1 MECLVFICD
10 QAAGNRAMLTRL
22 GVTKEQPF
30 FSVDGIRVFCLWD
43 PPHLIKNIRN
53 NWRRH
58 GFVLDGNEI
67 TWDILEDL
75 YAYDSHQEIRL
86 CCRLTKKHVHLPPFA
101 SMRVRLA
108 TQVLSHSVAVGIKTL
123 TDIKGLTGQHQ
134 QNYLE
139 AARFCENFNGLFDCF
154 NSKQLKDSHKLKC
167 AISDASAHFP
177 FFDKCLEWLPRL
189 KLVGA
194 NSNKK
199 QIPCVEGWQH
209 NILCLKMLWSDLRQR
224 HQVSFLLT
232 NRLIQDCLENA
243 FSSIRARGGNRDKPD
258 SVQFECEYRAV
269 ATGLMFSNS
278 EKTNCEQ
285 DLDALLLQFSTYV
298 SHESPQVIVDPK
310 SIMEEHGYYRVAT
323 DFDMM
328 DCTEVRERENFL
340 VCESEK
346 SGQVVSKDQLSTFSN
361 SEGECS
367 ARNSY
372 LQEHQSSD
380 GVLSSDINPPP
391 FDHDGNV
398 LVYIAGYIA
407 DKVVGKFADPEGPCK
422 ECKVLSTHVPTDPRY
437 TFLKDK
443 QYTDLALGEKGLKVP
458 RSALV
463 DLVVALEANFRKHI
477 NGVVHSVGLGKKLF
491 TSGMEVVRAFT
502 CEVKCGKRST
512 EAEFVVIKGK
522 GESLL
527 GKEIATKL
535 GALRIGLNI
544 ATISDMAN
552 QIQEQYPVLFRG
564 VGKLNTKQI
573 GLYIDETVTPI
584 AQPIRRIPF
593 HLREA
598 VERKI

>member
-232 NRLIQDCLENA
+232 NRLNQDCLENA
-243 FSSIRARGGNRDKPD
+243 FSSIRARGGNRDNPD

-285 DLDALLLQFSTYV
+285 DLDALLLQFSTYA

-310 SIMEEHGYYRVAT
+310 SIME
-323 DFDMM
+323 
-328 DCTEVRERENFL
+328 
-340 VCESEK
+340 
-346 SGQVVSKDQLSTFSN
+346 
-361 SEGECS
+361 
-367 ARNSY
+367 
-372 LQEHQSSD
+372 
-380 GVLSSDINPPP
+380 
-391 FDHDGNV
+391 
-398 LVYIAGYIA
+398 
-407 DKVVGKFADPEGPCK
+407 
-422 ECKVLSTHVPTDPRY
+422 
-437 TFLKDK
+437 
-443 QYTDLALGEKGLKVP
+443 
-458 RSALV
+458 
-463 DLVVALEANFRKHI
+463 
-477 NGVVHSVGLGKKLF
+477 
-491 TSGMEVVRAFT
+491 
-502 CEVKCGKRST
+502 
-512 EAEFVVIKGK
+512 
-522 GESLL
+522 
-527 GKEIATKL
+527 
-535 GALRIGLNI
+535 
-544 ATISDMAN
+544 
-552 QIQEQYPVLFRG
+552 
-564 VGKLNTKQI
+564 
-573 GLYIDETVTPI
+573 
-584 AQPIRRIPF
+584 
-593 HLREA
+593 
-598 VERKI
+598 